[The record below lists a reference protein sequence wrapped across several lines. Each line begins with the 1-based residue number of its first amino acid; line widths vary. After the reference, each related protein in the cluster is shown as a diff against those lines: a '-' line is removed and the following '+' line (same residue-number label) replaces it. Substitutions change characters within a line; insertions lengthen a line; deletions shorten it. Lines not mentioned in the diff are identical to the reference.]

1 MAYITEVGTS
11 TLSSP
16 VLPGGVT
23 NGNITTS
30 TARPYTL
37 SQMDVEAG
45 LKYDLLNRKLQME
58 STLDSV
64 FEDVGTDVV
73 FTGKKMA
80 LPDACVMRVS
90 GGKPEGAR
98 SQIMPMIHP
107 LVGQAVVGTDGVQE
121 GKERQ
126 TTMSY
131 MKIYY
136 NEYSYGVMYE
146 HWGKNYNELQALGYY
161 NELQPA
167 MSKWYKEDLDR
178 QYHEA
183 LLEGCGYTLEATGTS
198 LTQNYNKNIYIPNTE
213 WGDQPTF
220 STTAA
225 TYRTNI
231 NAALQAAASGSY
243 GVHANIDLDYF
254 GALELYASQIK
265 RITPV
270 TIGGKPSYVM
280 LLPSSQYLVLK
291 RLSDGKLGDFW
302 AKTYNQSSEEMNLPG
317 YIGRIGSI
325 VVIEDMRYPTIT
337 CTNSYADN
345 SHTVEYVNPGN
356 QDARNK
362 TVYDEASNA
371 SWDVGTLMGAG
382 AIIDW
387 TVTPQHFETAADG
400 YKKKSGKAVFCERGI
415 QTAYWD
421 TDTAGNNNKK
431 NFSSITL
438 LFSAPSLV
446 VRS

>member
-1 MAYITEVGTS
+1 MANVIAVGTS
-11 TLSSP
+11 NFSQTDP

-23 NGNITTS
+23 NGNITYS

-37 SQMDVEAG
+37 SQMDVETG
-45 LKYDLLNRKLQME
+45 LKYDLLNRKLQVE

-73 FTGKKMA
+73 FTGRKMA
-80 LPDACVMRVS
+80 LPDACVLRIS
-90 GGKPEGAR
+90 GGKTEGAR
-98 SQIMPMIHP
+98 TQIMPMIHP
-107 LVGQAVVGTDGVQE
+107 LVGQAEYGTNSVQE

-136 NEYSYGVMYE
+136 NEYSYGVAYE
-146 HWGKNYNELQALGYY
+146 HWGMNYNELQALGYY

-167 MSKWYKEDLDR
+167 MSKWYKEDADR

-183 LLEGCGYTLEATGTS
+183 LLEGCGYVLTGAGTG
-198 LTQNYNKNIYIPNTE
+198 LTKNYNKNFYIPNTE
-213 WGDQPTF
+213 WDDQPEF

-225 TYRTNI
+225 TYLGNI
-231 NAALQAAASGSY
+231 NNALQAAATGSY
-243 GVHANIDLDYF
+243 GVNANIDLDYF

-302 AKTYNQSSEEMNLPG
+302 AKTYNHSSEEMNLPG

-337 CTNSYADN
+337 CDYDN
-345 SHTVEYVNPGN
+345 GTHSVEYVNPGN
-356 QDARNK
+356 QDSRNK
-362 TVYDEASNA
+362 AVYDAASNA
-371 SWDVGTLMGAG
+371 SWDVGSLMGAG

-421 TDTAGNNNKK
+421 TDTITNNNKK

>member
-1 MAYITEVGTS
+1 MANVIAVGTS
-11 TLSSP
+11 NFSQTDP

-23 NGNITTS
+23 NGNITYS

-37 SQMDVEAG
+37 SQMDVETG
-45 LKYDLLNRKLQME
+45 LKYDLLNRKLQVE

-73 FTGKKMA
+73 FTGRKMA
-80 LPDACVMRVS
+80 LPDACVLRIS
-90 GGKPEGAR
+90 GGKTEGAR
-98 SQIMPMIHP
+98 TQIMPMIHP
-107 LVGQAVVGTDGVQE
+107 LVGQAEYGTNSVQE

-136 NEYSYGVMYE
+136 NEYSYGVAYE
-146 HWGKNYNELQALGYY
+146 HWGMNYNELQALGYY

-167 MSKWYKEDLDR
+167 MSKWYKEDADR

-183 LLEGCGYTLEATGTS
+183 LLEGCGYVLTGAGTG
-198 LTQNYNKNIYIPNTE
+198 LTKNYNKNFYIPNTE
-213 WGDQPTF
+213 WDDQPEF

-225 TYRTNI
+225 TYLGNI
-231 NAALQAAASGSY
+231 NNALQAAATGSY
-243 GVHANIDLDYF
+243 GVNANIDLDYF

-302 AKTYNQSSEEMNLPG
+302 AKTYNHSSEEMNLPG

-337 CTNSYADN
+337 CDYDTGTHS
-345 SHTVEYVNPGN
+345 VEYVNPGN
-356 QDARNK
+356 QDSRNK
-362 TVYDEASNA
+362 AVYDAASNA
-371 SWDVGTLMGAG
+371 SWDVGSLMGAG

-421 TDTAGNNNKK
+421 TDTITNNNKK

>member
-1 MAYITEVGTS
+1 MANVIAVGTS
-11 TLSSP
+11 NFSETDP

-23 NGNITTS
+23 NGNITYS

-37 SQMDVEAG
+37 SQMDVETG
-45 LKYDLLNRKLQME
+45 LKYDLLNRKLQVE

-73 FTGKKMA
+73 FTGRKMA
-80 LPDACVMRVS
+80 LPDACVLRIS
-90 GGKPEGAR
+90 GGKTEGAR
-98 SQIMPMIHP
+98 TQIMPMIHP
-107 LVGQAVVGTDGVQE
+107 LVGQAEYGTNSVQE

-136 NEYSYGVMYE
+136 NEYSYGVAYE
-146 HWGKNYNELQALGYY
+146 HWGMNYNELQALGYY

-167 MSKWYKEDLDR
+167 MSKWYKEDADR

-183 LLEGCGYTLEATGTS
+183 LLEGCGYVLTGAGTG
-198 LTQNYNKNIYIPNTE
+198 LTKNYNKNFYIPNTE
-213 WGDQPTF
+213 WDDQPEF

-225 TYRTNI
+225 TYLSNI
-231 NAALQAAASGSY
+231 NNALQAAATGSY
-243 GVHANIDLDYF
+243 GVNANIDLDYF

-302 AKTYNQSSEEMNLPG
+302 AKTYNHSSEEMNLPG

-337 CTNSYADN
+337 CVYDN
-345 SHTVEYVNPGN
+345 GTHSVEYVNPGN
-356 QDARNK
+356 QDSRNK
-362 TVYDEASNA
+362 AVYDAASNA
-371 SWDVGTLMGAG
+371 SWDVGSLMGAG

-400 YKKKSGKAVFCERGI
+400 YKKRSGKAVFCERGI

-421 TDTAGNNNKK
+421 TDTITNNNKK

>member
-1 MAYITEVGTS
+1 MANVIAVGTS
-11 TLSSP
+11 NFSQTDP

-23 NGNITTS
+23 NGNITYS

-37 SQMDVEAG
+37 SQMDVETG
-45 LKYDLLNRKLQME
+45 LKYDLLNRKLQVE

-73 FTGKKMA
+73 FTGRKMA
-80 LPDACVMRVS
+80 LPDACVLRIS
-90 GGKPEGAR
+90 GGKTEGAR
-98 SQIMPMIHP
+98 TQIMPMIHP
-107 LVGQAVVGTDGVQE
+107 LVGQAEYGTNSVQE

-136 NEYSYGVMYE
+136 NEYSYGVAYE
-146 HWGKNYNELQALGYY
+146 HWGMNYNELQALGYY

-167 MSKWYKEDLDR
+167 MSKWYKEDADR

-183 LLEGCGYTLEATGTS
+183 LLEGCGYVLTGAGTG
-198 LTQNYNKNIYIPNTE
+198 LTKNYNKNFYIPNTE
-213 WGDQPTF
+213 WDDQPEF

-225 TYRTNI
+225 TYLGNI
-231 NAALQAAASGSY
+231 NNALQAAATGSY
-243 GVHANIDLDYF
+243 GVNANIDLDYF

-302 AKTYNQSSEEMNLPG
+302 AKTYNHSSEEMNLPG

-337 CTNSYADN
+337 CDYDN
-345 SHTVEYVNPGN
+345 GTHSVEYVNPGN
-356 QDARNK
+356 QDSRNK
-362 TVYDEASNA
+362 AVYDAASNA
-371 SWDVGTLMGAG
+371 SWDVGSLMGAG

-400 YKKKSGKAVFCERGI
+400 YKKRSGKAVFCERGI

-421 TDTAGNNNKK
+421 TDTITNNNKK

>member
-1 MAYITEVGTS
+1 MANVIAVGTS
-11 TLSSP
+11 NFSQTDP

-23 NGNITTS
+23 NGNITYS

-37 SQMDVEAG
+37 SQMDVETG
-45 LKYDLLNRKLQME
+45 LKYDLLNRKLQVE

-73 FTGKKMA
+73 FTGRKMA
-80 LPDACVMRVS
+80 LPDACVLRIS
-90 GGKPEGAR
+90 GGKTEGAR
-98 SQIMPMIHP
+98 TQIMPMIHP
-107 LVGQAVVGTDGVQE
+107 LVGQAEYGTNSVQE

-136 NEYSYGVMYE
+136 NEYSYGVAYE
-146 HWGKNYNELQALGYY
+146 HWGMNYNELQALGYY

-167 MSKWYKEDLDR
+167 MSKWYKEDADR

-183 LLEGCGYTLEATGTS
+183 LLEGCGYVLTGAGTG
-198 LTQNYNKNIYIPNTE
+198 LTKNYNKNFYIPNTE
-213 WGDQPTF
+213 WDDQPEF

-225 TYRTNI
+225 TYLGNI
-231 NAALQAAASGSY
+231 NNALQAAATGSY
-243 GVHANIDLDYF
+243 GVNANIDLDYF

-302 AKTYNQSSEEMNLPG
+302 AKTYNHSSEEMNLPG

-337 CTNSYADN
+337 CEYDN
-345 SHTVEYVNPGN
+345 GTHSVEYVNPGN
-356 QDARNK
+356 QDSRNK
-362 TVYDEASNA
+362 AVYDAASNA
-371 SWDVGTLMGAG
+371 SWDVGSLMGAG

-400 YKKKSGKAVFCERGI
+400 YKKRSGKAVFCERGI

-421 TDTAGNNNKK
+421 TDTITNNNKK

>member
-1 MAYITEVGTS
+1 MAYINEVGTS
-11 TLSSP
+11 TLSDP

-23 NGNITTS
+23 NGNITNLI
-30 TARPYTL
+30 ARPYTL
-37 SQMDVEAG
+37 SQMDVETG

-80 LPDACVMRVS
+80 LPDACVLRIS

-98 SQIMPMIHP
+98 TQIMPMIHP
-107 LVGQAVVGTDGVQE
+107 LVGQAESGTESVQE

-161 NELQPA
+161 NELLPA

-183 LLEGCGYTLEATGTS
+183 LLEGCGYTLEATGTQ
-198 LTQNYNKNIYIPNTE
+198 LAQNYNKNIYIPNTE

-220 STTAA
+220 NTDAA
-225 TYRTNI
+225 TYSASIDT
-231 NAALQAAASGSY
+231 ALDAAASGAY

-325 VVIEDMRYPTIT
+325 VVIEDMRYPTIS
-337 CTNSYADN
+337 CIDGYATT
-345 SHTVEYVNPGN
+345 SHTIEYVNPGN

-362 TVYDEASNA
+362 TVYDRASNA
-371 SWDVGTLMGAG
+371 AWDVGTLMGAG

-421 TDTAGNNNKK
+421 TDTANNNNKK

>member
-1 MAYITEVGTS
+1 MANVIAVGTS
-11 TLSSP
+11 NFSQTDP

-23 NGNITTS
+23 NGNITYS

-37 SQMDVEAG
+37 SQMDVETG
-45 LKYDLLNRKLQME
+45 LKYELLNRKLQVE

-73 FTGKKMA
+73 FTGRKMA
-80 LPDACVMRVS
+80 LPDACVLRIS
-90 GGKPEGAR
+90 GGKTEGAR
-98 SQIMPMIHP
+98 TQIMPMIHP
-107 LVGQAVVGTDGVQE
+107 LVGQAEYGTNSVQE

-136 NEYSYGVMYE
+136 NEYSYGVAYE
-146 HWGKNYNELQALGYY
+146 HWGMNYNELQALGYY

-167 MSKWYKEDLDR
+167 MSKWYKEDADR

-183 LLEGCGYTLEATGTS
+183 LLEGCGYVLTGAGTG
-198 LTQNYNKNIYIPNTE
+198 LTKNYNKNFYIPNTE
-213 WGDQPTF
+213 WDDQPEF

-225 TYRTNI
+225 TYLGNI
-231 NAALQAAASGSY
+231 NNALQAAATGSY
-243 GVHANIDLDYF
+243 GVNANIDLDYF

-302 AKTYNQSSEEMNLPG
+302 AKTYNHSSEEMNLPG

-337 CTNSYADN
+337 CDYVNGTHS
-345 SHTVEYVNPGN
+345 VEYVNPGN
-356 QDARNK
+356 QDSRNK
-362 TVYDEASNA
+362 AVYDAASNA
-371 SWDVGTLMGAG
+371 SWDVGSLMGAG

-421 TDTAGNNNKK
+421 TDTITNNNKK

>member
-11 TLSSP
+11 TLSGHI
-16 VLPGGVT
+16 LPGGVT
-23 NGNITTS
+23 TNITES

-37 SQMDVEAG
+37 SQMDVAAG
-45 LKYDLLNRKLQME
+45 LSYDLLNRKLQIE

-73 FTGKKMA
+73 FTGRKMA
-80 LPDACVMRVS
+80 LPDACVLRIS
-90 GGKPEGAR
+90 GGKTEGAR
-98 SQIMPMIHP
+98 TQIMPMIHP
-107 LVGQAVVGTDGVQE
+107 LVGQAEFGTDSVQE

-136 NEYSYGVMYE
+136 NEYSYGVAYE
-146 HWGKNYNELQALGYY
+146 HWGMNYNELQALGYY

-167 MSKWYKEDLDR
+167 MSKWYKEDADR

-183 LLEGCGYTLEATGTS
+183 LLEGCGYVLTGAGTNLEK
-198 LTQNYNKNIYIPNTE
+198 NYNKNFYIPNTE

-220 STTAA
+220 NTNATAYRTSIDAALEAAA
-225 TYRTNI
+225 T
-231 NAALQAAASGSY
+231 GSY
-243 GVHANIDLDYF
+243 GVNANIDLDYF

-325 VVIEDMRYPTIT
+325 VVIEDMRYPTIRCNYST
-337 CTNSYADN
+337 HEHN
-345 SHTVEYVNPGN
+345 VEYVNPGN

-362 TVYDEASNA
+362 TVYAASNT
-371 SWDVGTLMGAG
+371 SWDVGFLMGAG
-382 AIIDW
+382 AIVDW

-421 TDTAGNNNKK
+421 TDTAANNNKK

>member
-1 MAYITEVGTS
+1 MAYVTEVGTS
-11 TLSSP
+11 NFSVSDP

-23 NGNITTS
+23 NGNITYATP
-30 TARPYTL
+30 RPYTL
-37 SQMDVEAG
+37 SQMDVETG
-45 LKYDLLNRKLQME
+45 LKYELLNRKLQVE

-80 LPDACVMRVS
+80 LPDACVLRIS
-90 GGKPEGAR
+90 GGKTEGAR
-98 SQIMPMIHP
+98 TQIMPMIHP
-107 LVGQAVVGTDGVQE
+107 LVGQAEYGTDSVQE

-136 NEYSYGVMYE
+136 NEYSYGVAYE
-146 HWGKNYNELQALGYY
+146 HWGMNYNELQALGYY
-161 NELQPA
+161 SELQPA
-167 MSKWYKEDLDR
+167 MSKWYKEDADR

-183 LLEGCGYTLEATGTS
+183 LLEGCGYVLTGAGTN
-198 LTQNYNKNIYIPNTE
+198 LVKNYNKNFYIPNTE

-220 STTAA
+220 STNATDYRTSIDAALEAAA
-225 TYRTNI
+225 T
-231 NAALQAAASGSY
+231 GSY
-243 GVHANIDLDYF
+243 GVNANIDLDYF

-325 VVIEDMRYPTIT
+325 VVIEDMRYPTIRCDYGT
-337 CTNSYADN
+337 HVHN
-345 SHTVEYVNPGN
+345 VEYVNPGN
-356 QDARNK
+356 QDSRNK
-362 TVYDEASNA
+362 TVYDPVLNT
-371 SWDVGTLMGAG
+371 SWDVGFLMGAG
-382 AIIDW
+382 AIVDW

-400 YKKKSGKAVFCERGI
+400 YKKRSGKAVFCERGI

-421 TDTAGNNNKK
+421 TDSAVNQK